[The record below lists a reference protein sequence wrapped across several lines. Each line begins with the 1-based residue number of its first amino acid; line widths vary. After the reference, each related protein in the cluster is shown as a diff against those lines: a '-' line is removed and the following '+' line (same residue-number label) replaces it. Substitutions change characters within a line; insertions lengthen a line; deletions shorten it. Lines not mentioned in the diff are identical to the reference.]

1 MASASYIR
9 QNDYTPQNFKPYEL
23 PYNSMVQS
31 AQIRDSFFKTSVASM
46 QQEWNKIS
54 GLSPRNVNNQA
65 YLKDFETKAL
75 EKFQKVAKSDL
86 TVQGNQA
93 LFKSIVEPLYDVSN
107 PINANLIMDD
117 DLNKHFMEQRRL
129 SDQARTTGGG
139 KSWSEDNDFY
149 WRKEEERYNE
159 WARTGGDPSKIK
171 DFQKKGFIPYYDY
184 SKELEGISKNCYS
197 GGHEETGAVPGG
209 YTLNVSTK
217 GASAEQMAA
226 CIRLGLSPQARQ
238 QIAMKGYRTYY
249 NDRQQLLNDFEQY
262 QFGASKKMLDDL
274 SVELTQLKLK
284 SNLTDQEKQRLTSL
298 QQELPNLLT
307 KYEDEAKVLQG
318 KIGMSLPQYIEEN
331 YENLAGSVYFSRFS
345 QELGAAR
352 QTKTTKTKL
361 AADPVQMRAMDY
373 ARKVDFAVNYEY
385 PQEERMLDKRLQND
399 IFLEQLKGTAPGK
412 VTWKNG
418 VPSVDYTPREIP
430 VTVGKEDINNAESY
444 EYLTSSA
451 KSYETLANEK
461 FGILKSYLERLSN
474 EERALYNLPSGQLTT
489 DQLFQIANSLPQSTS
504 PAAKEANRL
513 FTEFKQATE
522 MKDRFSTL
530 IEAID
535 AQLNTEGVDISTKEG
550 QKRKHELAGN
560 WNYKD
565 KKFAIPSAEQFDKEF
580 GSFITGAFPSALGGL
595 GKKNGYIPTHY
606 YGDGRVAIQ
615 LLDDDGTPRKLTKD
629 EKSMAEVNKVG
640 GITLEGDKTIILPPG
655 IMPNAYENSTQNDR
669 EYLDASRIVAAN
681 AFDSL
686 PANLKTSNYID
697 FSDNI
702 YTESNK
708 AFIPKVF
715 TSPRTGIELHV
726 SFIKEGPDF
735 KYKVYKK
742 GNEKSFVTFNT
753 AQEVAG
759 HILNF

>member
-1 MASASYIR
+1 MASVSYIK
-9 QNDYTPQNFKPYEL
+9 QNDYKPQEFRPYEL

-31 AQIRDSFFKTSVASM
+31 AKIRDSFFKTSVASM
-46 QQEWNKIS
+46 QQEWSRIT
-54 GLSPRNVNNQA
+54 GLSPRNINNKA
-65 YLKDFETKAL
+65 YLEDFEIKAL
-75 EKFQKVAKSDL
+75 DKFQKVAKGDL

-93 LFKSIVEPLYDVSN
+93 LFQSIVDPLYDVSN
-107 PINANLIMDD
+107 PTNASLLMDD
-117 DLNKHFMEQRRL
+117 DLNKHFSEQRRL
-129 SDQARTTGGG
+129 SDQARTTKGG

-149 WRKEEERYNE
+149 WRKEEEKYDE

-238 QIAMKGYRTYY
+238 QISMRGYRTYY
-249 NDRQQLLNDFEQY
+249 NDRQQLLSDFEQY

-284 SNLTDQEKQRLTSL
+284 SNPTAEEKERLTSL
-298 QQELPNLLT
+298 QKELPSLLT
-307 KYEDEAKVLQG
+307 KYEEEAKVLQG
-318 KIGMSLPQYIEEN
+318 KIGMSLPEYIEQN
-331 YENLAGSVYFSRFS
+331 YENLAGNVYFNKFS

-352 QTKTTKTKL
+352 QTRMTKTKL
-361 AADPVQMRAMDY
+361 AADPVQLRYIDFQN
-373 ARKVDFAVNYEY
+373 KVNFAVNYEY

-399 IFLEQLKGTAPGK
+399 IFLEQVKSGAK

-430 VTVGKEDINNAESY
+430 VTVGRSDINNAESY
-444 EYLTSSA
+444 EYLTSNA
-451 KSYETLANEK
+451 ANYEKLAAEK
-461 FGILKSYLERLSN
+461 YGVLTDYLKRLTK
-474 EERALYNLPSGQLTT
+474 EERALYNLPDGNLTAE
-489 DQLFQIANSLPQSTS
+489 QLFQIANSLPQSTN
-504 PAAKEANRL
+504 PAAQQANRI
-513 FTEFKQATE
+513 FSEFKYAIE
-522 MKDRFSTL
+522 MKDRFTTL
-530 IEAID
+530 MEAID
-535 AQLNTEGVDISTKEG
+535 ADLASKGLDPSTKEG
-550 QKRKHELAGN
+550 KKRKHELAGQ

-565 KKFAIPSAEQFDKEF
+565 KKFAIPDMKKFDAEF
-580 GSFITGAFPSALGGL
+580 GSFIIGAFPSASGGM
-595 GKKNGYIPTHY
+595 GQKNGYTPTHY

-615 LLDDDGTPRKLTKD
+615 LLNDEGVPRKLTKD

-640 GITLEGDKTIILPPG
+640 GISLEGDKTIILPPG
-655 IMPNAYENSTQNDR
+655 LMPSVYENSTQNDR
-669 EYLDASRIVAAN
+669 EYIDASRSVAMH
-681 AFDSL
+681 AFEKL
-686 PANLKTSNYID
+686 PENLKNSNYID

-702 YTESNK
+702 YVQANK

-742 GNEKSFVTFNT
+742 GNEKNFITFDT
-753 AQEVAG
+753 AKEVAA